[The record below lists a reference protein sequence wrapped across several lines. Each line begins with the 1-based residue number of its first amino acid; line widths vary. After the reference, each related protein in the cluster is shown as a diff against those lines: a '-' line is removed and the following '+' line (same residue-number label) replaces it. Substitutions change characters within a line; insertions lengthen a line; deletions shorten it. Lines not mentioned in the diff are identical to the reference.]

1 MTEQGSREYPIE
13 EALRAQKALRD
24 KAGLPTELFPV
35 GAFVGMI
42 SNEIESLL
50 SAATP
55 IRRLRTPSV
64 RTRRPRSARLRLPSI
79 TPGPN
84 SGIRSNTIR
93 GQNSGGV
100 QETDRSRH
108 PLPACA

>member
-42 SNEIESLL
+42 SDAIESLRQSGYSDQEIADTIRAHSKIEI
-50 SAATP
+50 SAAQ
-55 IRRLRTPSV
+55 I
-64 RTRRPRSARLRLPSI
+64 AQHYA
-79 TPGPN
+79 GPN
-84 SGIRSNTIR
+84 SGIRSSTIR
-93 GQNSGGV
+93 NQTSGGV
-100 QETDRSRH
+100 QKDRSWH
-108 PLPACA
+108 PFPASA